1 MVIRDDALPNSK
13 TYKSKLYHIYNERE
27 VRDDLNR
34 KAEEHEPLSTLV
46 MNAYYLL
53 GTDWLAWAKKW
64 DEEGSDVPPVVIT
77 VTNRTET
84 AARIKFS
91 FDHKRFLNGWGNGPI
106 S

>member
-1 MVIRDDALPNSK
+1 MVIRDDALPYSK

-53 GTDWLAWAKKW
+53 G
-64 DEEGSDVPPVVIT
+64 
-77 VTNRTET
+77 RTGWPGP
-84 AARIKFS
+84 RS
-91 FDHKRFLNGWGNGPI
+91 GPKRAPT
-106 S
+106 SHRS